1 MMKDMAQ
8 YVPSNKLNLIFA
20 ACVVPCDEEDSPH
33 PFVDG
38 VKPRSQTSL
47 NTTTPV

>member
-1 MMKDMAQ
+1 MAQ

-20 ACVVPCDEEDSPH
+20 ACDEEDSHH

-38 VKPRSQTSL
+38 AAEAGPGGV
-47 NTTTPV
+47 